1 MIKFVNEMNNE
12 VRLVGVVQ
20 DSGFECA
27 DGWRIYTVSTV
38 RPQVEKFEPLAWAG
52 TVIDCYKVA
61 IKGSAY
67 KAGDVISF
75 KGMFCNVSNFSD
87 RNVYLCPVCGFAQN
101 SMKMVLPVIKVT
113 KIKLIESGDFCLMSP
128 WNNSVKIFDIEVDD
142 VIFRRKEE
150 LANGYITVY
159 SSRRLSCGMLHV
171 GLDESVGYVKKSD
184 KKRHG
189 VIKRATG
196 HMALLQN
203 VDDYFCCENCNYFS
217 KVAQKYP
224 VIIFD
229 EQPEFVEI
237 SVN

>member
-1 MIKFVNEMNNE
+1 
-12 VRLVGVVQ
+12 
-20 DSGFECA
+20 
-27 DGWRIYTVSTV
+27 
-38 RPQVEKFEPLAWAG
+38 
-52 TVIDCYKVA
+52 
-61 IKGSAY
+61 
-67 KAGDVISF
+67 
-75 KGMFCNVSNFSD
+75 
-87 RNVYLCPVCGFAQN
+87 
-101 SMKMVLPVIKVT
+101 
-113 KIKLIESGDFCLMSP
+113 
-128 WNNSVKIFDIEVDD
+128 
-142 VIFRRKEE
+142 
-150 LANGYITVY
+150 
-159 SSRRLSCGMLHV
+159 MLHV